1 MSAAKS
7 GAVVVND
14 VVHSPRETVESPI
27 AAAAAAA
34 AAAVALITTTTSTTQ
49 KHDVTARR
57 RVPDRLGRIRF
68 TESRFRL
75 GGSVAEWIACWTQAQ
90 KGPGSNCIRDAVG

>member
-14 VVHSPRETVESPI
+14 VVHSPRENVESPI
-27 AAAAAAA
+27 AAATAA

-49 KHDVTARR
+49 KRQVTARR

-90 KGPGSNCIRDAVG
+90 KGPGSNCSRDAVG